1 MAVVWEMNEKLRF
14 RDIEYKI
21 TLSWKLSKAK
31 IQKNKFQSIIIIPLF
46 IEYKNSRKK
55 KLTL

>member
-1 MAVVWEMNEKLRF
+1 MNEKLRF

-21 TLSWKLSKAK
+21 TLSWKLSQAK